1 MYSSKEKI
9 AHLRKLLNPD
19 AANADLSLLKKL
31 DSTNGEMARFENA
44 PKRNAESIL
53 FALLDVAS
61 HEEIVAH
68 RRQVILSAQ
77 ETGEDVGKEAGKDTG
92 KKTSK
97 KVNKKTNKKVEKK
110 SE

>member
-31 DSTNGEMARFENA
+31 DSTNSEMARFENA

-68 RRQVILSAQ
+68 RRQVILSVQ
-77 ETGEDVGKEAGKDTG
+77 ETGEEAG

-110 SE
+110 SV

>member
-1 MYSSKEKI
+1 MYSTKEKI

-68 RRQVILSAQ
+68 RRKIVSEGQ
-77 ETGEDVGKEAGKDTG
+77 ETGEETGKEAGK
-92 KKTSK
+92 KTSE

-110 SE
+110 SK